1 MSVRVR
7 VRVRVGVRVRARARA
22 RVRVRARVRARARL
36 RLRARLLLGL
46 LLLVVRG
53 DDAARLLRVLA
64 DLAACRDHGGAALR
78 ATARQGAAAWLGSGL
93 RVRVEG

>member
-1 MSVRVR
+1 MLGLGLRL
-7 VRVRVGVRVRARARA
+7 GLGQPARAG
-22 RVRVRARVRARARL
+22 
-36 RLRARLLLGL
+36 RARLLLGL

-64 DLAACRDHGGAALR
+64 DLAARRDHGCAALR
-78 ATARQGAAAWLGSGL
+78 AAARQGAAAWLGLGL